1 MISTRFRN
9 LNPKQLVFGKVRLLN
24 RLRFVYKGRYLQDL
38 SNANTGNRASDKQS
52 FQNAQSKVMIV
63 ANYIGQDMVSMG
75 FLGGIF
81 LRASSAPQTIVA

>member
-1 MISTRFRN
+1 
-9 LNPKQLVFGKVRLLN
+9 
-24 RLRFVYKGRYLQDL
+24 
-38 SNANTGNRASDKQS
+38 
-52 FQNAQSKVMIV
+52 MIV